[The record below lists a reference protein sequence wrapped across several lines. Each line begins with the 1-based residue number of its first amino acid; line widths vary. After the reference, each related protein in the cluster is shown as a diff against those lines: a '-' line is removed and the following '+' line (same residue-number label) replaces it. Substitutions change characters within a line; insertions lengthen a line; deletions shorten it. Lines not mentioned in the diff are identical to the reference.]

1 MISAKTLIRHLSAAI
16 LLFAAWKF
24 LNTWYKFQHSTDYLI
39 FAALTAL
46 GFSIGVGPF
55 LFKEIKNFSRI
66 KFLLCLPLVI
76 LLFPWAE
83 WLELGTIYTRESWS
97 EKLFLE
103 AIFVYGLVL
112 ILQIFP
118 FATAKIHKGILSI
131 LEKVELKR
139 FLIWLP
145 PFLLFV
151 ITSLVALFIFR
162 ETSIVPD
169 SATHLFQAHIFGKFK
184 LYSPAPPFPEAFTGP
199 FDLLVIKDGKWF
211 GFGFPAFAFLMVPA
225 TWLNLEWLVS
235 PLLSALTVAIW
246 IDYAR
251 RWHGKL
257 TGIVIGLLLL
267 LCPFIIVMSST
278 VMVFTPEL
286 FFASAVIYFCRR
298 SLEQSSFKLQ
308 LLLSL
313 SLAGAILVRPF
324 SILPFLFPVVAFTFL
339 KSFIQK
345 PRSIS
350 FAIILGLI
358 AGVACLL
365 LFQWKTTGDPLLT
378 GYRVEVPGQKWGF
391 GPENWET
398 YAPLTAIGN
407 LSNNLLGLNEWLGG
421 WYSGSMLFII
431 AFLLRNKLQKWD
443 KLLLACCGMLILFYF
458 FFFIQDLF
466 FGPRYY
472 YLLTPIL
479 LLFIARVITDQ
490 RTLDVSGR
498 RILLPFF
505 VLTLLISVP
514 EHLPGFVKRF
524 SPANSQ
530 AAQLKNEIKKN
541 GNKKTL
547 VFLDK
552 SVGQNFVNWNDP
564 FLKSPVIIC
573 RDIGKRNV
581 EVQKHFSDY
590 HPVWFRNSISM
601 EKGEI
606 TSGFK
611 FSESPG
617 VTSEAT
623 LNLFELAMALH
634 ATSDYPRRDFFDIT
648 YVDLFNSP
656 DTQKM
661 YEFLETA
668 QRQRVKGREYKRQ
681 FRKAVT
687 HAGKML
693 LLPKLAFE
701 ERGDNWF
708 EVLDLPRFRQEFND
722 AKQSFANAGNI
733 GVTILNEM
741 QKVENRIDSNSD
753 HNLSDSEIQYYL
765 NEKIK
770 LLKRGGSL

>member
-1 MISAKTLIRHLSAAI
+1 
-16 LLFAAWKF
+16 
-24 LNTWYKFQHSTDYLI
+24 
-39 FAALTAL
+39 
-46 GFSIGVGPF
+46 
-55 LFKEIKNFSRI
+55 
-66 KFLLCLPLVI
+66 
-76 LLFPWAE
+76 
-83 WLELGTIYTRESWS
+83 
-97 EKLFLE
+97 
-103 AIFVYGLVL
+103 
-112 ILQIFP
+112 
-118 FATAKIHKGILSI
+118 
-131 LEKVELKR
+131 
-139 FLIWLP
+139 
-145 PFLLFV
+145 
-151 ITSLVALFIFR
+151 
-162 ETSIVPD
+162 
-169 SATHLFQAHIFGKFK
+169 
-184 LYSPAPPFPEAFTGP
+184 
-199 FDLLVIKDGKWF
+199 
-211 GFGFPAFAFLMVPA
+211 
-225 TWLNLEWLVS
+225 
-235 PLLSALTVAIW
+235 
-246 IDYAR
+246 
-251 RWHGKL
+251 
-257 TGIVIGLLLL
+257 
-267 LCPFIIVMSST
+267 
-278 VMVFTPEL
+278 
-286 FFASAVIYFCRR
+286 
-298 SLEQSSFKLQ
+298 
-308 LLLSL
+308 
-313 SLAGAILVRPF
+313 
-324 SILPFLFPVVAFTFL
+324 
-339 KSFIQK
+339 
-345 PRSIS
+345 
-350 FAIILGLI
+350 
-358 AGVACLL
+358 
-365 LFQWKTTGDPLLT
+365 
-378 GYRVEVPGQKWGF
+378 
-391 GPENWET
+391 
-398 YAPLTAIGN
+398 
-407 LSNNLLGLNEWLGG
+407 
-421 WYSGSMLFII
+421 
-431 AFLLRNKLQKWD
+431 
-443 KLLLACCGMLILFYF
+443 
-458 FFFIQDLF
+458 
-466 FGPRYY
+466 
-472 YLLTPIL
+472 LTPIL

-514 EHLPGFVKRF
+514 EHLPRFVKRF

-581 EVQKHFSDY
+581 EVQKYFSDY

-601 EKGEI
+601 EKGEV

-623 LNLFELAMALH
+623 LNLFELAMALQ
-634 ATSDYPRRDFFDIT
+634 AASDYPRRDFFDIT

-668 QRQRVKGREYKRQ
+668 QSRRVKGREYKRQ

-701 ERGDNWF
+701 ERGDNWY

-741 QKVENRIDSNSD
+741 QKVESRIDSNSD